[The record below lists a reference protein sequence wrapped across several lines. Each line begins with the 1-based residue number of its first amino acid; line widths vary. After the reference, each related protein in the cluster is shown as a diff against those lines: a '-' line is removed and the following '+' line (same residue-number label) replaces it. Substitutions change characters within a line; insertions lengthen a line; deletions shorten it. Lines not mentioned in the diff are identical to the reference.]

1 MLLEIERAFNWPFFD
16 ALRGGDPM
24 LWQHLFWFFGHPEVY
39 IIFIPAAGLMS
50 MMVAAV
56 AKVPL
61 VGYRLNVL
69 ALVATG
75 FISFGVW
82 AHHMFTTD
90 MPRVSAGYFSAASMA
105 VSLPAGIQV

>member
-1 MLLEIERAFNWPFFD
+1 MIPTIARA
-16 ALRGGDPM
+16 
-24 LWQHLFWFFGHPEVY
+24 
-39 IIFIPAAGLMS
+39 
-50 MMVAAV
+50 
-56 AKVPL
+56 KL
-61 VGYRLNVL
+61 VGYNLVVL

-105 VSLPAGIQV
+105 VSLPAGIQVFCWIATLASGKIKWTTPALFVVGSVRCV